1 MIKEFLEKASKAYY
15 EGNPIITDDE
25 FDRLVEASGY
35 DAVGHITNGV
45 PHLYRMYSLDKVHF
59 NEKEPEFKD
68 PYTTVKL
75 DGAAVSLLYIPTEC
89 GKMAYA
95 RGLTRGDGIR
105 GIDITEKIR
114 HLVPQF
120 LDTKK
125 PPFQI
130 NAEIVAP
137 KSIPNARNYA
147 SGSLG
152 LKDATQIQARDLAL
166 IAHDLLQTDTL
177 LYSGTLR
184 NLNRLGFKTPV
195 FDDISIYP
203 TDGYVIRENNN
214 ELFVS
219 AGFTSKFP
227 RAAYALKP
235 KPQVVV
241 TRLLGVEWNVGR
253 TGTVNPVAILE
264 PVLLGDAT
272 VSRATLHN
280 MEHIS
285 ALNLEIGC
293 FVEVVRSGEI
303 IPRIIGRLNEL

>member
-1 MIKEFLEKASKAYY
+1 MMIKEFLDKAAKAYY
-15 EGNPIITDDE
+15 EGNPIISDE
-25 FDRLVEASGY
+25 EFNRLAEISNY
-35 DAVGHITNGV
+35 EQVGHTTNGV

-59 NEKEPEFKD
+59 QETEPTFKD

-75 DGAAVSLLYIPTEC
+75 DGAAVALVYIPTEC

-95 RGLTRGDGIR
+95 RALTRGDGIK
-105 GIDITEKIR
+105 GLDVTEKIR

-120 LDTKK
+120 LNIKK

-130 NAEIVAP
+130 NAELVAP

-147 SGSLG
+147 SGALG
-152 LKDATQIQARDLAL
+152 LKDADQIKTRDLSI
-166 IAHDLLQTDTL
+166 IAHDLLPTDTL

-184 NLNRLGFKTPV
+184 FLNKLGFKTPV
-195 FDDISIYP
+195 FDDISIFP
-203 TDGYVIRENNN
+203 TDGYVIRENSN
-214 ELFVS
+214 ELYNE
-219 AGFTSKFP
+219 AGFTSKHP

-235 KPQVVV
+235 KPQSAV
-241 TRLLGVEWNVGR
+241 TKLLDVQWNVGR

-264 PVLLGDAT
+264 PVVLGEAT

-280 MEHIS
+280 IEYINT
-285 ALNLEIGC
+285 LNLEIGC

-303 IPRIIGRLNEL
+303 IPRIVGKAN